1 MALSKTTIEGAPSM
15 SKIATD
21 LSSVTTVG
29 LDIAKHVFQVHA
41 VDAAGRVLAAK
52 AVKRKDLLAFFATLP
67 PCLVGLEA
75 CGTSHHWGRELQAL
89 GHDVRLMPPAY
100 VKAYVRRQ
108 KNDAADAAAIC
119 EAVTRPSMRFVKVR
133 SIANQA
139 VLMRH
144 KVREMLVSQRT
155 QLLNGLR
162 GHLAELGVIAA
173 QGPNKARALGE
184 AISDGEVV
192 PDMPDIPPC
201 VRDALAPLARQ
212 ITVLDAAIATLDGEI
227 RALAKADP
235 VAERLMTIPGIGPV
249 IASAITATVQDPSA
263 FSGPREFAAFLGL
276 TPRQSSS
283 GGKERLGRISKMGN
297 GYLRKLLVVGA
308 HAVLYHRARHDD
320 PLRAWAKKLIAA
332 KPFKLVAVALAN
344 KLARLVFALMRSGES
359 YRREPATTAA

>member
-1 MALSKTTIEGAPSM
+1 M
-15 SKIATD
+15 SKVATD

-41 VDAAGRVLAAK
+41 IDAAGRVLSAK
-52 AVKRKDLLAFFATLP
+52 AVKRKDVLSFFAALP
-67 PCLVGLEA
+67 RCLVGLEA
-75 CGTSHHWGRELQAL
+75 CGTAHHWGRELQAL

-119 EAVTRPSMRFVKVR
+119 EAVTRPSMRFVAVR

-144 KVREMLVSQRT
+144 KVREMLVGQRT
-155 QLLNGLR
+155 QILNGLR

-173 QGPNKARALGE
+173 QGPDKARALGE
-184 AISDGEVV
+184 AIADGEII
-192 PDMPDIPPC
+192 PDAPDIPPC
-201 VRDALAPLARQ
+201 VRDALRPLARQ
-212 ITVLDAAIATLDGEI
+212 IAVLDTAIATLDSEI
-227 RALAKADP
+227 RAIAKADP
-235 VAERLMTIPGIGPV
+235 VAARLMSIPGIGPI
-249 IASAITATVQDPSA
+249 IAAAITATVQDPSA
-263 FSGPREFAAFLGL
+263 FRGPREFAAFLGL

-320 PLRAWAKKLIAA
+320 PLRAWARKLIAT

-344 KLARLVFALMRSGES
+344 KLARLVFALMRSGAS
-359 YRREPATTAA
+359 YRREPATAAA